1 MKNRR
6 LLFSSS
12 IVLFLFFSVK
22 SVAGPPFRTDDP
34 QPVDFQHWEFY
45 IASMQQFDHQGTSV
59 TAPHFEINYGIIQ
72 DVQLHLVAPLG
83 YVHTTQATHY
93 GYSDTE
99 LGVKYRFIEETE
111 TVPQIGI
118 FPLVELPTGNEDK
131 QLGAGK
137 NSRVFSHLG
146 SEELG
151 KLDQRTAA
159 AVFGIIPC
167 PVNKIGCLQDGNF
180 STIFQKFSRWVES
193 CVTRLPT
200 NQILKDRFC

>member
-72 DVQLHLVAPLG
+72 DCTASSCRSTG
-83 YVHTTQATHY
+83 ICTHY
-93 GYSDTE
+93 A
-99 LGVKYRFIEETE
+99 
-111 TVPQIGI
+111 
-118 FPLVELPTGNEDK
+118 GNT
-131 QLGAGK
+131 L
-137 NSRVFSHLG
+137 
-146 SEELG
+146 
-151 KLDQRTAA
+151 
-159 AVFGIIPC
+159 
-167 PVNKIGCLQDGNF
+167 
-180 STIFQKFSRWVES
+180 W
-193 CVTRLPT
+193 
-200 NQILKDRFC
+200 IL